1 MPEPFPNHLISIPNS
16 VVSFKHYF
24 LVHDQRFGRTAIY
37 LGILAVLVTA
47 LSLGLGI
54 LGYAREAPKIE
65 ARQAKGIEEKLA
77 AVTFQGGRA
86 ASQAAQPMVL
96 YEDYETLGGR
106 AERTE
111 EGKAPE
117 TRKARTLLVVLDTT
131 GKITTPEA
139 LAAFAG
145 CPEPKRIILLG
156 PKSILSAEPQTP
168 QQEQAPK
175 PEPYTKE
182 KLEELRK
189 LLEEKGAKLPEIT
202 LDEVG
207 TAKFTLEAGKVH
219 LIVYTPD
226 LMVLVD
232 TTDKGLSP
240 PQARWVLAQERP
252 ETQTPEFLALIT
264 ATEAVLKA
272 HYEKAPRMLDFQAIG
287 DLTAASVS
295 RWIAASARR
304 ARHDLILQVL
314 PSNAVKMLF
323 YLAFEVLVVA
333 LICSAAGLLVSGV
346 LRAGIPYS
354 QILTMAVYA
363 MTPARLLLPI
373 FVALAGLQDD
383 WVAALPFVVG
393 AGYTAMAVYRTAR
406 ELGGTGPLVAPAP
419 KL

>member
-1 MPEPFPNHLISIPNS
+1 MPEPFPNHLVSIPNS

-54 LGYAREAPKIE
+54 VGYAREAPKIE
-65 ARQAKGIEEKLA
+65 ARQAAAIQEKLA
-77 AVTFQGGRA
+77 TATFQGGKA
-86 ASQAAQPMVL
+86 ASPAAQPVVL

-106 AERTE
+106 AERAE
-111 EGKAPE
+111 SDKAPE
-117 TRKARTLLVVLDTT
+117 PRKARTLLVVLDTT
-131 GKITTPEA
+131 GKLTTPEA
-139 LAAFAG
+139 AAAFAG
-145 CPEPKRIILLG
+145 CPEPKRIILFS
-156 PKSILSAEPQTP
+156 PKAILSAEPQTQ

-182 KLEELRK
+182 KLEDLRK

-219 LIVYTPD
+219 LILHTPD

-232 TTDKGLSP
+232 ATDKGLSP

-252 ETQTPEFLALIT
+252 ETQMPEFLALVT

-272 HYEKAPRMLDFQAIG
+272 HYEKAPRTLDFQALG

-295 RWIAASARR
+295 RWIAATARQ

-314 PSNAVKMLF
+314 PSNAIKMLF

-373 FVALAGLQDD
+373 LVALAGLQDD
-383 WVAALPFVVG
+383 WVAALPFIVG
-393 AGYTAMAVYRTAR
+393 AGYTAMATYRTAR
-406 ELGGTGPLVAPAP
+406 ELGGTGHLPAPAP